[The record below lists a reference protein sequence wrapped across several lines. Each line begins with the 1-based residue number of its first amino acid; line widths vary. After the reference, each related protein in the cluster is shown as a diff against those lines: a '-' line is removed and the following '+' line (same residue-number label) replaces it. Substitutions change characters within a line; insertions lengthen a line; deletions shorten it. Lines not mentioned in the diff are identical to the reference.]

1 MKHRAKDS
9 RAILFLRRCTAL
21 TARPQ
26 LFVDVAVFN
35 LLSKMGASSVIIS
48 PALASNGEED
58 DDGLAF
64 PPPVE
69 AVALGLSSAYSY
81 NSPNDVPRMI
91 RLVLPS
97 VPRSLSHPIP
107 ELTPS
112 AQRCHLHH
120 HLHQQQ
126 RMMLTF
132 RPKSNQ
138 VGFDPSELG
147 PKPLNFCTLLEVECT

>member
-9 RAILFLRRCTAL
+9 RAILFLRRWRL
-21 TARPQ
+21 SLLVPQ

-35 LLSKMGASSVIIS
+35 LLSKMGASSVII
-48 PALASNGEED
+48 LASNGEED

-112 AQRCHLHH
+112 ARRC

-138 VGFDPSELG
+138 VVFDPSELG